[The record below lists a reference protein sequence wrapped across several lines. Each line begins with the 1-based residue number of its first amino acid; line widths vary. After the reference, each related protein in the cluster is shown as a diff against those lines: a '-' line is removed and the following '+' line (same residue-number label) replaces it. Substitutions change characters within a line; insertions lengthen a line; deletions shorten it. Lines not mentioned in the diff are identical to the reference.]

1 MKRLSSILPAL
12 AGFALNIVLMAPAL
26 ADDTPAPDAGTTTA
40 PAATTQAATSDAT
53 AAPVPTTRTTATE
66 ADAPTA
72 ALAAAT
78 GTLVLGDIK
87 VEGRRLNRA
96 RDTLNPETG
105 TSSYSFT
112 SQTIAALPQGEN
124 TSLQNLVL
132 QAPGVAKDSFG
143 QLHVRGDH
151 LDLQYRINGTIV
163 PEFINGF
170 GDALGTRFINKVD
183 FLSGSLPAQFGY
195 RTAGVINITTNSGTD
210 LEGGAVDLYGGSR
223 GTFAPSAEYGGTTGS
238 MDYYATGTFYRSDV
252 GIEPPTG
259 DSNPIHDATE
269 QSRAF
274 LYASDILNPDLRVTA
289 MVGHSL
295 ANFQLPNNPNQ
306 TPVFTYKGQT
316 NFDSANLNETQRELN
331 DWGVVALQ
339 GIQDRKSVV

>member
-170 GDALGTRFINKVD
+170 G
-183 FLSGSLPAQFGY
+183 
-195 RTAGVINITTNSGTD
+195 
-210 LEGGAVDLYGGSR
+210 E
-223 GTFAPSAEYGGTTGS
+223 
-238 MDYYATGTFYRSDV
+238 
-252 GIEPPTG
+252 
-259 DSNPIHDATE
+259 
-269 QSRAF
+269 
-274 LYASDILNPDLRVTA
+274 
-289 MVGHSL
+289 
-295 ANFQLPNNPNQ
+295 
-306 TPVFTYKGQT
+306 
-316 NFDSANLNETQRELN
+316 
-331 DWGVVALQ
+331 
-339 GIQDRKSVV
+339 DRKSVV